1 MRLPN
6 FFLVGAPK
14 CGTTAMVSYL
24 RQHPDI
30 FIPAYKEF
38 HYFGTDTH
46 YPRRPGREQYLAVFA
61 DAQAEKRVGE
71 ASTSYLVSRR
81 AAEEIKDFSA
91 DARILIMLRNPVE
104 MMYSLH
110 SEVLYWVNE
119 DLLDFEAALAAED
132 RRKEGDGLPRR
143 IHIADYLY
151 YREMARYSPQVKR
164 YFDIFGRDNVHV
176 ILHEDCKKDMGRVFR
191 ETLEFLDVDSEFRVD
206 FVIKNSSKRVRS
218 RAVQDFLLNP
228 PPLVRWVRDDLMPK
242 RMRELVFGRLRG
254 LNTVFEP
261 RAPMN
266 PDLKKRLRVE
276 FAPEVERLGEL
287 LGRDLSHWSRDSQP
301 NGE

>member
-14 CGTTAMVSYL
+14 CGTSAMVSYL

-46 YPRRPGREQYLAVFA
+46 YPKRPNRDEYLSVFARAQREQ
-61 DAQAEKRVGE
+61 RIGE
-71 ASTSYLVSRR
+71 GSTSYLVSKR
-81 AAEEIKDFSA
+81 AATEIKAFNSS
-91 DARILIMLRNPVE
+91 ARILIMLRNPVE

-119 DLLDFEAALAAED
+119 DLLNFEEALAAETL
-132 RRKEGDGLPRR
+132 RKQGQGLPRR

-151 YREMARYSPQVKR
+151 YREIARYSPQVQR
-164 YFDIFGRDNVHV
+164 YFDTFGRDNVHV
-176 ILHEDCKKDMGRVFR
+176 IVHDDCKEDMARVFR
-191 ETLEFLDVDSEFRVD
+191 ETLQFLNVDPNFRVT
-206 FVIKNSSKRVRS
+206 FATKNSNKRVRS
-218 RAVQDFLLNP
+218 RAFQDFLLNP
-228 PPLVRWVRDDLMPK
+228 PRSVRWVRDDLMPT
-242 RMRELVFGRLRG
+242 RMRELVFGGLRG

-261 RAPMN
+261 RLPMS
-266 PDLKKRLRVE
+266 PDLRKQLQAE
-276 FAPEVERLGEL
+276 FASEVECLGEL
-287 LGRDLSHWSRDSQP
+287 LGRDLSHWSRD
-301 NGE
+301 